1 MIAVRY
7 FLLVFMT
14 VVAAMGGYHFK
25 MISKENHSSA
35 NPMKSVHFY
44 YGIGFYTVSAIINI
58 YLLKFL
64 PLTFVL
70 PATSLSYIWIQ
81 LISKIRLGETIR
93 VNKMIAMAIICLGVL
108 LIGIG

>member
-1 MIAVRY
+1 MIALRC
-7 FLLVFMT
+7 FLLIIMT
-14 VVAAMGGYHFK
+14 IVAAFGGYHFK
-25 MISKENHSSA
+25 MITHGGAQHK

-44 YGIGFYTVSAIINI
+44 YGIGYYAISAVINI
-58 YLLKFL
+58 YLLRFL

-81 LISKIRLGETIR
+81 LISKFRLGEAIR
-93 VNKMIAMAIICLGVL
+93 INKMIAMVIISLGVL